1 MGECSWSR
9 RRNGPARM
17 LPSSVRALQAA
28 HCQYRRHTARQA
40 NRAQARA
47 TIRSRGQIIELV
59 CRWSGVA
66 VLVQTLETLLLRWAC
81 ASLPKTGTSWPA
93 DRDLIGLCPFF
104 FLDTATT
111 TRWSRSLGAEAS
123 ALRAPLV
130 LGKRSFWRIVIFPG
144 AVERD
149 TRPQGAQDGK
159 TVKSSIPEQSIPIQ
173 PFPPGPSR
181 LMPYMTRLQYN
192 SPVPRVC
199 LQIGPSC
206 ISPLP
211 F

>member
-1 MGECSWSR
+1 MQVVWGGS
-9 RRNGPARM
+9 ARPDTRDTSAS
-17 LPSSVRALQAA
+17 LS
-28 HCQYRRHTARQA
+28 
-40 NRAQARA
+40 
-47 TIRSRGQIIELV
+47 
-59 CRWSGVA
+59 
-66 VLVQTLETLLLRWAC
+66 C

-111 TRWSRSLGAEAS
+111 TRWPRGLGAEAS

-144 AVERD
+144 AVQRD

-159 TVKSSIPEQSIPIQ
+159 TVRSSIPEQFMPIQ

-181 LMPYMTRLQYN
+181 LMPHMTRLQYN

-211 F
+211 LLERLRNQQSQSQEAGVPVPGQSNLTVPSHSTLRGSESIAADNVAAIDLRRYNGT